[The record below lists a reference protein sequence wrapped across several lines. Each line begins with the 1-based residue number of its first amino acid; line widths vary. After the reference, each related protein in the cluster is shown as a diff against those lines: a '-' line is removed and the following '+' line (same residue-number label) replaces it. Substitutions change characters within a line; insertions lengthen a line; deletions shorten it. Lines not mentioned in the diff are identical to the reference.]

1 MSDID
6 HGLELKSPH
15 NALLLIPKSDEK
27 PPRVFSYVHHIR
39 EKLLE

>member
-15 NALLLIPKSDEK
+15 NALLLVPKLDEK
-27 PPRVFSYVHHIR
+27 PHRVFSHVHHIR
-39 EKLLE
+39 VKLLG